1 MRRRGLL
8 AALALVLFVAS
19 SGCYGTFAVTRSV
32 YRANDHVEGQA
43 AREGVFLALMIVPVY
58 EAAVL
63 VDLLVFNTIELFGG
77 HNPLDDS
84 LQEDDTR
91 P

>member
-1 MRRRGLL
+1 MRTRRRL
-8 AALALVLFVAS
+8 AALALALLVAS
-19 SGCYGTFAVTRSV
+19 SGCFGSFAVTRSV

-43 AREGVFLALMIVPVY
+43 AREGVFLALVIVPVY
-58 EAAVL
+58 EAALL

-84 LQEDDTR
+84 SPDDDTH